1 MQIDTKIVS
10 LNLRPAQNASH
21 STAHSSLDIGA
32 CSHAGSVR
40 ENNEDSFLVAPDM
53 NLFILSD
60 GMGGLSCGEIASRL
74 TVDAIVEF
82 CRAGATSP
90 SEGYTAPLAA
100 ASVRLAEAVQ
110 WANQVVFNTAFDNA
124 LRRGMGATVVAIQCL
139 DQGLSIAHVG
149 DSRAYRLRNSDL
161 QQLTEDHSF
170 IAEQVR
176 MGSMGEAAAGAS
188 HLRNMLTRAVG
199 VEPRVDV
206 SVGEDLLLD
215 GDTLLLCSDGLTR
228 ELSDVEIAEIL
239 GDSANCQ
246 SAAECLVHSADERG
260 GHDNITAIVVRRP
273 TRTRGIFSGLGW
285 MRRWLGASR
294 Q

>member
-10 LNLRPAQNASH
+10 LNLRPAQNLSR
-21 STAHSSLDIGA
+21 STTHSSLDIGA
-32 CSHAGSVR
+32 CSHPGSVR
-40 ENNEDSFLVAPDM
+40 ENNEDAFLIAPDM

-74 TVDAIVEF
+74 TVDAIVEY
-82 CRAGATSP
+82 CRSTAFSQ
-90 SEGYTAPLAA
+90 SEGFAQPLAA

-139 DQGLSIAHVG
+139 EQGLSIAHVG
-149 DSRAYRLRNSDL
+149 DSRAYRLRNNDL

-176 MGSMGEAAAGAS
+176 MGSIGEAEAGAS
-188 HLRNMLTRAVG
+188 HLRHMLTRAVG
-199 VEPRVDV
+199 VEPHVDV
-206 SVGEDLLLD
+206 TVGEDILLD

-239 GDSANCQ
+239 DDAENSQ
-246 SAAECLVHSADERG
+246 SAAECLVSSADERG
-260 GHDNITAIVVRRP
+260 GHDNITAIVVRRAAKS
-273 TRTRGIFSGLGW
+273 RGIFSRIGRMSRWFSGW
-285 MRRWLGASR
+285 RR
-294 Q
+294 